1 MNNIYSIIEKN
12 IIDMCNCRRST
23 TARRNVVKTVSP
35 SQKTALKTGSTK
47 SNSSVNN
54 SGRRIT
60 RRYVVR

>member
-1 MNNIYSIIEKN
+1 
-12 IIDMCNCRRST
+12 MCNCRRST

-35 SQKTALKTGSTK
+35 SQKTALKTGSAK